1 MSACPVPRIA
11 RKQPDLLVQLGTSS
25 TRQAVE
31 ENLDDQVSDIKME
44 EIRQA
49 DLFQFLSSYTTKDKP
64 V

>member
-31 ENLDDQVSDIKME
+31 ENLDEVSDIKME